1 MKVILDIKDDKAEFV
16 LELLRNLKFVKT
28 QPITP
33 YAAAVLKDL
42 KEAVEEVNELKK
54 GKKKGKSLSA
64 FLDEV

>member
-1 MKVILDIKDDKAEFV
+1 
-16 LELLRNLKFVKT
+16 VKT

-33 YAAAVLKDL
+33 YAIAILKDL

-54 GKKKGKSLSA
+54 SKKVGKTLSS